1 MTIKPFIYHQMNTIN
16 NKYAIVIALA
26 LCLVG
31 IDTFAQEKRSQS
43 NKVTIEEAS
52 RVAVNFA
59 RIQNRSNASITEI
72 RYDKIGDTICLYNVY
87 LSDRQW
93 ILVSASKSTVPVL
106 AYGSMSLDTIDVPE
120 AYVDLLEWYKKEICS
135 LLQLDVCLNE
145 HMAQWNSLLDSVA
158 SPRYEPG
165 WKLLSDVSGSELAW
179 GQSYNNDGGCVPS
192 YNQDCLDMNCT
203 DCDKVPVGC
212 AAVAM
217 GQIMWYWQWPK
228 ASSYRTYHWMLMP
241 RRLHNGDFVSGV
253 LISKL
258 LKDCGDACNTFYLLC
273 AGSAATIGNIED
285 AMNGEFAYGSVKTHE
300 KNTWEATPLAWEEL
314 IKSEIDNNRP
324 VLYYGDNSIVTTG
337 HYFIVDGYSAY
348 DYYLFHLN
356 FGHRGNYNN
365 FFYLGNIHE
374 GGDSYCHHQKAI
386 TGISPTYSENSITD
400 VDYFDIVRNNRE
412 IATNIISLPHTG
424 DSLIVE
430 ESVNYLLEA
439 GNSITLK
446 HGFLAKYG
454 SEVSVRINAELQNN
468 MEISV
473 DNLPFELQLGQ
484 SLCLHTHNADSWE
497 FIATDASGTYLY
509 HSAGSITDDNPC
521 VWDGTNANVI
531 NYCQIRLKNSYGRY
545 TEYEYWVTAVPQNKQ
560 IISGNDPKEYADD
573 TPSPQRRID
582 GIKIY
587 PNPSHG
593 WLTVTTESDNIVK
606 IIVYDETGH
615 CLLSET
621 PACVNKHKIDISNL
635 VQGVYIL
642 CVETSDGMLYSDK
655 IIKQK

>member
-1 MTIKPFIYHQMNTIN
+1 MTIKPFIYHHMNTIN
-16 NKYAIVIALA
+16 IKYAIVIALA
-26 LCLVG
+26 LCLVL
-31 IDTFAQEKRSQS
+31 IDTFAQEEGSQS

-59 RIQNRSNASITEI
+59 RIQNRSDASITEI
-72 RYDKIGDTICLYNVY
+72 RYDKIGDTVCLYNVY
-87 LSDRQW
+87 LSDRRW

-106 AYGSMSLDTIDVPE
+106 AYGSMSLNTTDVPE
-120 AYVDLLEWYKKEICS
+120 AYVDLLEWYKKEVCR

-165 WKLLSDVSGSELAW
+165 GKILSDVSGSELAW

-285 AMNGEFAYGSVKTHE
+285 AMNGEFAYGSVKMHE
-300 KNTWEATPLAWEEL
+300 KITWSTTSLAWEEL

-324 VLYYGDNSIVTTG
+324 VLYYGDNSIVTNG
-337 HYFIVDGYSAY
+337 HYFVVDGYSSN

-356 FGHRGNYNN
+356 FGHRGYCNS

-386 TGISPTYSENSITD
+386 TGISPTYSENSVND
-400 VDYFDIVRNNRE
+400 VEYSGVVRNHRE
-412 IATNIISLPHTG
+412 IATNSISLPHTG
-424 DSLIVE
+424 DSLFVE
-430 ESVNYLLEA
+430 DSVKYLLEA
-439 GNSITLK
+439 GNCITLNP
-446 HGFLAKYG
+446 GFLAKRG
-454 SEVSVRINAELQNN
+454 SEVAIRINAELQNS

-473 DNLPFELQLGQ
+473 ENWPPALQPGQ

-497 FIATDASGTYLY
+497 FIATDASGAYLY
-509 HSAGSITDDNPC
+509 QSAGSITDDNPC
-521 VWDGTNANVI
+521 VWDGSNAGVV

-545 TEYEYWVTAVPQNKQ
+545 LEYAYWVTAVPQNKQ
-560 IISGNDPKEYADD
+560 IIGSNNLKEYEGDEH
-573 TPSPQRRID
+573 SPQRRID
-582 GIKIY
+582 EIKIY
-587 PNPSHG
+587 PNPSQG
-593 WLTVTTESDNIVK
+593 RLTIASESDNIVK
-606 IIVYDETGH
+606 VMVYDETGH
-615 CLLSET
+615 CLLSENS
-621 PACVNKHKIDISNL
+621 ACENEHRIDISNL

-642 CVETSDGMLYSDK
+642 CVETSDGKLYSDK